1 MENEMLKNIKF
12 ELSDDKCEIDINKLD
27 KMLLKL
33 PTEKYIELYIKMQMH
48 IEHKILDE
56 EWKK

>member
-1 MENEMLKNIKF
+1 MENEMLKSIKF
-12 ELSDDKCEIDINKLD
+12 ELSYDKYEIDINKLD

-33 PTEKYIELYIKMQMH
+33 PAEKYIELYIKMQMH

-56 EWKK
+56 E